1 MNEQNNILAFNSAI
15 SSLSSRYHK
24 ILDMLDDIYKKQI
37 SEIRFRCN
45 KPISV
50 TICNSSYF
58 LKSDGTLTEN
68 HTECDI
74 TTSRDD
80 IDDIFKVLCDY
91 SVYAFQ
97 HEIIN
102 GFITI
107 KGGHRAGICGT
118 AVIHRGEI
126 TNIRDI
132 TSINLRIARQIYGAS
147 DYIVNNLIKDDA
159 QSLLIVGAP
168 STGKTTIIRDL
179 ARNLSSGSV
188 GRYYKICIIDERK
201 EIASEY
207 RGVIQNDFG
216 PCCDV
221 LSGYPK
227 AVGIEIATRSLS
239 PNIIIC
245 DEIGSD
251 NEATALK
258 GSVNAGIKIIATV
271 HAGSKTELMKKTG
284 IVPLIKAGVFDKIIF
299 LNKSDNP
306 CIIDKITEAGVLF
319 D

>member
-1 MNEQNNILAFNSAI
+1 MNEQSNILAFNSAI
-15 SSLSSRYHK
+15 SSLGSKFHN
-24 ILDMLDDIYKKQI
+24 ILDKVADVHKKQI

-45 KPISV
+45 KPVSV
-50 TICNSSYF
+50 TICNNTYF
-58 LKSDGTLTEN
+58 LKSNG
-68 HTECDI
+68 DI
-74 TTSRDD
+74 TQNHQNCDTVTSRED

-132 TSINLRIARQIYGAS
+132 TSINLRIARQVYGAS
-147 DYIVNNLIKDDA
+147 DYIVSNLIKDDA

-179 ARNLSSGSV
+179 ARQLSNGSTS
-188 GRYYKICIIDERK
+188 RYYKICIIDERK

-207 RGVIQNDFG
+207 RGAIQNDFG

-251 NEATALK
+251 NEAVALK
-258 GSVNAGIKIIATV
+258 SSVNAGIKIIATV
-271 HAGSKTELMKKTG
+271 HAGSKDELMQKVG

-299 LNKSDNP
+299 LNKSDTP
-306 CIIDKITEAGVLF
+306 CTVHKIIEVGELF